1 VNNTC
6 ETRDDDSPWMRVL
19 AVTTPTHPAC
29 PSVSST
35 IAQVGDESHV
45 GVPKLQSNGR
55 DFRVGETNL
64 PAPLENLEHLK
75 ISQCNGK
82 IHHKKFLGSTFP
94 IGLNLGKK
102 ETNICNVYDVSN
114 LCMTSFNIFPFL
126 LPYSKQNRC
135 NIFFMNCYEDD
146 KLWSLDLKYE
156 NNDKI
161 VFITFCICFP
171 K

>member
-1 VNNTC
+1 VKNTC
-6 ETRDDDSPWMRVL
+6 ETRDADSPWMRVL

-35 IAQVGDESHV
+35 ITQVGDESHV

-55 DFRVGETNL
+55 GFRDGETTL

-82 IHHKKFLGSTFP
+82 IHHQKFPGSTFP

-114 LCMTSFNIFPFL
+114 LCMTSLYIFPFL
-126 LPYSKQNRC
+126 YHFQNKTVV
-135 NIFFMNCYEDD
+135 IF
-146 KLWSLDLKYE
+146 SS
-156 NNDKI
+156 
-161 VFITFCICFP
+161 
-171 K
+171 